1 MKLWGSRISKPT
13 NPLVEKLNASLPFDS
28 RLYREDIDA
37 SIAWAA
43 ALARSGLL
51 STEERENLARGLNEV
66 RREFDEEV
74 FEATSTDE
82 DIHTAVERLLTEK
95 VGPLAGKL
103 HTGRSRNDQVVT
115 DFRLWVMRACD
126 RIESELLVL
135 AQAMIDS
142 AQDGLELPMP
152 GYTHTRPAQPITWG
166 HWVLAAFWSL
176 SRAHERFA
184 HARSAAG
191 NLPLGAGA
199 LAGSGFLI
207 DRRQIAE
214 DLGFNTVIPNS
225 IDAVADRD
233 FALEFLFACATLAV
247 GLSRFAE
254 ALILFSGPEFGFVEL
269 DDAYT
274 TGSSLMPHKRNPD
287 PLELIRGKAGST
299 IGHLVALLATLKG
312 LPSAYDKDLQE
323 DKRPVFEA
331 HDNLLL
337 PMQVLTGLVE
347 SLKLNPE
354 RMVQAITPELMAVDL
369 ADYLVRKGVPFREAH
384 NIVGK
389 AVRLA
394 EEREASL
401 EELPLEF
408 FLELH
413 DGFERDVKQV
423 FNIQEALER
432 RSSEGGTA
440 PAAMRSQLDAA
451 KRWLRIAQRPA
462 EQVAKGRTG

>member
-1 MKLWGSRISKPT
+1 MKLWGSRMGKPT

-37 SIAWAA
+37 SLAWAA
-43 ALARSGLL
+43 ALVRAGLL
-51 STEERENLARGLNEV
+51 GREERETIARGLNEI
-66 RREFDEEV
+66 RRDFDEGV
-74 FEATSTDE
+74 FEAASADE

-95 VGPLAGKL
+95 IGPLAGKL
-103 HTGRSRNDQVVT
+103 HTGRSRNDQVAT

-126 RIESELLVL
+126 RIESALLDL
-135 AQAMIDS
+135 ARVMIDS
-142 AQDGLELPMP
+142 AQGGLELPMP

-184 HARSAAG
+184 HVRSVAAA
-191 NLPLGAGA
+191 LPLGAGA
-199 LAGSGFLI
+199 LAGSGYLV

-214 DLGFNTVIPNS
+214 DLKFRSVIPNS
-225 IDAVADRD
+225 VDAVADRD
-233 FALEFLFACATLAV
+233 FALEFLFASAALAV

-254 ALILFSGPEFGFVEL
+254 ALILFSGTEFGFIEL
-269 DDAYT
+269 DEAYT

-287 PLELIRGKAGST
+287 PLELIRGKAGPV

-337 PMQVLTGLVE
+337 PVQVLTGLVE
-347 SLKLNPE
+347 SLRLNTE
-354 RMVQAITPELMAVDL
+354 RMAQAITPELMSVDL

-384 NIVGK
+384 DVVGK

-394 EEREASL
+394 EEQEVSL
-401 EELPLEF
+401 AELPLEF
-408 FLELH
+408 LEDLH
-413 DGFERDVKQV
+413 DGFEGDVRQV
-423 FNIQEALER
+423 FSVQGSLER

-440 PAAMRSQLDAA
+440 PTALRSQLDAA
-451 KRWLRIAQRPA
+451 KSWLKT
-462 EQVAKGRTG
+462 AKRTA

>member
-1 MKLWGSRISKPT
+1 MTKPT
-13 NPLVEKLNASLPFDS
+13 DPLVEELNASILFDS

-37 SIAWAA
+37 SFAWAA
-43 ALARSGLL
+43 ALARAGLL
-51 STEERENLARGLNEV
+51 SREERETIARGLNEV
-66 RREFDEEV
+66 RREFDEGA

-95 VGPLAGKL
+95 LGPLAGKL
-103 HTGRSRNDQVVT
+103 HTGRSRNDQVAT

-126 RIESELLVL
+126 RLESALLDL

-176 SRAHERFA
+176 SRAHERFT
-184 HARSAAG
+184 HARSVAAA
-191 NLPLGAGA
+191 LPLGAGA
-199 LAGSGFLI
+199 LAGSGYLV
-207 DRRQIAE
+207 DRQQIAE
-214 DLGFNTVIPNS
+214 DLGFDSVIPNS
-225 IDAVADRD
+225 VDAVADRD
-233 FALEFLFACATLAV
+233 FALEFLFASAALAV
-247 GLSRFAE
+247 GMSRFAE
-254 ALILFSGPEFGFVEL
+254 ALILFSSTEFGYVEL

-287 PLELIRGKAGST
+287 PLELIRGKAGPM

-331 HDNLLL
+331 YDNLLL
-337 PMQVLTGLVE
+337 PIQVLTGLVE
-347 SLKLNPE
+347 SMRLNRE
-354 RMVQAITPELMAVDL
+354 RMAEAITPEMMAVDL

-384 NIVGK
+384 HVVGK

-394 EEREASL
+394 EEQEVSL
-401 EELPLEF
+401 AELPPEF
-408 FLELH
+408 FEDLH
-413 DGFERDVKQV
+413 DKFERDVGQV
-423 FNIQEALER
+423 FSVQGSLER
-432 RSSEGGTA
+432 RDSEGGTA
-440 PAAMRSQLDAA
+440 PKAVRSQLKAA
-451 KRWLRIAQRPA
+451 KSWLKTAQRA
-462 EQVAKGRTG
+462 A

>member
-1 MKLWGSRISKPT
+1 MKLWGSRMSKPT
-13 NPLVEKLNASLPFDS
+13 DPLVEELNASLSFDS

-43 ALARSGLL
+43 ALARAELL
-51 STEERENLARGLNEV
+51 SEEERQSIERGLNEA
-66 RREFDEEV
+66 RREFDEGI
-74 FEATSTDE
+74 FEETSNDE

-95 VGPLAGKL
+95 IGPLAGKL
-103 HTGRSRNDQVVT
+103 HTGRSRNDQVAT

-126 RIESELLVL
+126 RLESALLEL
-135 AQAMIDS
+135 AQAMIGS
-142 AQDGLELPMP
+142 AQAGLELPMP

-176 SRAHERFA
+176 SRAHERFT
-184 HARSAAG
+184 HARSVAAA
-191 NLPLGAGA
+191 LPLGAGA
-199 LAGSGFLI
+199 LAGSGYLV

-214 DLGFNTVIPNS
+214 DLGFRSVIPNS
-225 IDAVADRD
+225 VDAVGDRD
-233 FALEFLFACATLAV
+233 FALEFLFAGAALAV

-254 ALILFSGPEFGFVEL
+254 ALILFSGTEFGFVEL

-287 PLELIRGKAGST
+287 PLELVRGKAGPM

-337 PMQVLTGLVE
+337 PIQVLTGLVE
-347 SLKLNPE
+347 SLKLNTE
-354 RMVQAITPELMAVDL
+354 RMAQAITPELMAVDL

-384 NIVGK
+384 DVVGR
-389 AVRLA
+389 VIRLA
-394 EEREASL
+394 EEREVSL
-401 EELPLEF
+401 AELPPEF
-408 FLELH
+408 FEHLH
-413 DGFERDVKQV
+413 DKFEGNVSQV
-423 FNIQEALER
+423 FDVQRSLER

-440 PAAMRSQLDAA
+440 PTAVRSQLDAA
-451 KRWLRIAQRPA
+451 KSWLNAAR
-462 EQVAKGRTG
+462 RTV

>member
-1 MKLWGSRISKPT
+1 MAKPT
-13 NPLVEKLNASLPFDS
+13 NPLVEELNASLPFDS

-37 SIAWAA
+37 SLAWAA
-43 ALARSGLL
+43 ALARTELL
-51 STEERENLARGLNEV
+51 SEEERETIARGLNEV
-66 RREFDEEV
+66 RREFDEGH
-74 FEATSTDE
+74 FEAKSSDE
-82 DIHTAVERLLTEK
+82 DIHTAVERLLAEK
-95 VGPLAGKL
+95 IGPLAGKL
-103 HTGRSRNDQVVT
+103 HTGRSRNDQVAT

-126 RIESELLVL
+126 RIENALLDL

-184 HARSAAG
+184 HARSVAAA
-191 NLPLGAGA
+191 LPLGAGA
-199 LAGSGFLI
+199 LAGSGYLVN
-207 DRRQIAE
+207 RQQIAE
-214 DLGFNTVIPNS
+214 DLGFRSVIPNS
-225 IDAVADRD
+225 VDAVADRD
-233 FALEFLFACATLAV
+233 FALEFLFASAALAV

-254 ALILFSGPEFGFVEL
+254 ALILFSGTEFGFVEL
-269 DDAYT
+269 DEAYT

-287 PLELIRGKAGST
+287 PLELIRGKAGPM

-347 SLKLNPE
+347 SLLLNTE
-354 RMVQAITPELMAVDL
+354 RMAQAITPELMAVDL

-384 NIVGK
+384 DVVGK

-394 EEREASL
+394 EEREVSL
-401 EELPLEF
+401 AELPSQF
-408 FLELH
+408 FEDLH
-413 DGFERDVKQV
+413 DEFDRDVGQV
-423 FNIQEALER
+423 FSVQESLER
-432 RSSEGGTA
+432 RGSEGGTA
-440 PAAMRSQLDAA
+440 PTAVRSQLEAA
-451 KRWLRIAQRPA
+451 KSWLKTAQRT
-462 EQVAKGRTG
+462 V